1 MGDPFHAPP
10 TKRIAGNQ
18 LVATWNVG
26 GMAPPKVMEFPKHPG
41 GHKTL
46 SPGKPPLSQLTSVLL
61 QDRGSGHLL

>member
-26 GMAPPKVMEFPKHPG
+26 GMAPPKVMEFLQSIRG
-41 GHKTL
+41 GTKLFHRA
-46 SPGKPPLSQLTSVLL
+46 SRRS
-61 QDRGSGHLL
+61 RN